1 MSDHRNRYLL
11 GFGDVYHC
19 CANSSRWCNGKEAI
33 TVGKE
38 TVVDKDKVAQ
48 VVVAADVRRG
58 RTILVDASLVCM
70 VLLGLLYANLHADNY
85 VEYNNV
91 D

>member
-1 MSDHRNRYLL
+1 M
-11 GFGDVYHC
+11 
-19 CANSSRWCNGKEAI
+19 A
-33 TVGKE
+33 
-38 TVVDKDKVAQ
+38 DKDKVAQ

-85 VEYNNV
+85 IEYNNV